1 MRHINIYYI
10 YFLLSQVIWGILPA
24 FWILLRDLSPF
35 YTLASRIFW
44 AAIFCFLLILKQHLL
59 PHLLDLR
66 NQRAQWPYIAGA
78 CILVTLNWG
87 AFIYATTRGHI
98 LQASLAYFINP
109 IVVIFF
115 GGLIFRERISRLQ
128 KLSIT
133 LAAAGLL
140 IAFALYGQVPYL
152 SFIICLTWASYS
164 ILKKKIVMDSQVSV
178 FIESF
183 SMVPLALAF
192 MLFSEYEGVGAIG
205 VFHGLQWL
213 LLPATG
219 VVTAIPMML
228 FTAGVKSVPV
238 TVSGILMYC
247 SPSLTLVIGLLT
259 GETITQPMLI
269 TFIFAWIAVALYI
282 TGLYRTMRE
291 IKSHTGLVEVR
302 KRQ

>member
-1 MRHINIYYI
+1 
-10 YFLLSQVIWGILPA
+10 
-24 FWILLRDLSPF
+24 
-35 YTLASRIFW
+35 
-44 AAIFCFLLILKQHLL
+44 
-59 PHLLDLR
+59 
-66 NQRAQWPYIAGA
+66 
-78 CILVTLNWG
+78 
-87 AFIYATTRGHI
+87 
-98 LQASLAYFINP
+98 
-109 IVVIFF
+109 
-115 GGLIFRERISRLQ
+115 
-128 KLSIT
+128 
-133 LAAAGLL
+133 
-140 IAFALYGQVPYL
+140 
-152 SFIICLTWASYS
+152 
-164 ILKKKIVMDSQVSV
+164 
-178 FIESF
+178 
-183 SMVPLALAF
+183 

>member
-87 AFIYATTRGHI
+87 AFIYATTRGYI

-133 LAAAGLL
+133 LP
-140 IAFALYGQVPYL
+140 V
-152 SFIICLTWASYS
+152 YS
-164 ILKKKIVMDSQVSV
+164 S
-178 FIESF
+178 
-183 SMVPLALAF
+183 PLP
-192 MLFSEYEGVGAIG
+192 S
-205 VFHGLQWL
+205 
-213 LLPATG
+213 
-219 VVTAIPMML
+219 TAR
-228 FTAGVKSVPV
+228 
-238 TVSGILMYC
+238 
-247 SPSLTLVIGLLT
+247 
-259 GETITQPMLI
+259 
-269 TFIFAWIAVALYI
+269 
-282 TGLYRTMRE
+282 YRTFPLL
-291 IKSHTGLVEVR
+291 SA
-302 KRQ
+302 